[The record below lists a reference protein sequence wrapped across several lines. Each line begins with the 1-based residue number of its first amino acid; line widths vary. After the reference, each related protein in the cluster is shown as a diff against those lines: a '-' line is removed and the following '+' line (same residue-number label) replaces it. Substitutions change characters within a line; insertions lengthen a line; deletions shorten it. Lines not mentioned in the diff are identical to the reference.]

1 MKKISRKGCIKK
13 SQLKPRFH
21 LQWQN
26 RPLFYYVTLGRLIP
40 PTQNNYFTFFFFFAR
55 RRRENA
61 SSHVY
66 GQYCLS
72 LSELGYDSQ
81 VVNWN
86 NSDQNWNNANSLS
99 LPLLSSDV
107 NSLWQAS
114 KGGERR
120 KKGKKIVW
128 FSPRIPH
135 PLFLHLPRRLDLK
148 VPIKSIGT
156 IQALV
161 PLRIYY
167 HF

>member
-1 MKKISRKGCIKK
+1 MKKTSRKGCIKK
-13 SQLKPRFH
+13 SQLKPRVH

-40 PTQNNYFTFFFFFAR
+40 LTQNNYFPFFFFLHDDDVKMPHLTF
-55 RRRENA
+55 
-61 SSHVY
+61 Y

-72 LSELGYDSQ
+72 VSELAHDSQ

-86 NSDQNWNNANSLS
+86 NSDQNWKNANSLS

-120 KKGKKIVW
+120 KKE
-128 FSPRIPH
+128 
-135 PLFLHLPRRLDLK
+135 RRLWDFLLQS
-148 VPIKSIGT
+148 PSPFLAPT
-156 IQALV
+156 TQA
-161 PLRIYY
+161 RS
-167 HF
+167 